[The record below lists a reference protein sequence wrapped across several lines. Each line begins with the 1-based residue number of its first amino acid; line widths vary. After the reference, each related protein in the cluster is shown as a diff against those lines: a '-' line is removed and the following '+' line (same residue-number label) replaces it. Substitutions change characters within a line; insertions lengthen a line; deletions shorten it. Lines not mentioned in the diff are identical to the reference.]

1 MKYLSIL
8 FGSLFILSS
17 CVKNNPEPVWIEL
30 NQWTLEVNPAATDDA
45 GQLTQNLTDAW
56 VYVDNKL
63 IGCFELPCTI
73 PVLVSGENIRV
84 QIYPTIRNNGIAATK
99 KIYPFMEPIDVNVDL
114 TAGQTYTPEMKTR
127 YKSNVKFPYIED
139 FSSPSQI
146 KLDESDDAIST
157 AVFELGSDDN
167 YALNPGNDY
176 GHIIFTSANT
186 LYEAQ
191 STDDLYL
198 PDGGAEVYLEIDYR
212 NSNSL
217 LTGLVQYGDT
227 YKVHPNVSLN
237 AQDASAW
244 KWKKIYIDLKDIA
257 SYATNVD
264 YFKLYFKGLLDDG
277 KSASDIYIDN
287 IKVVHF

>member
-8 FGSLFILSS
+8 FGGLFILSS
-17 CVKNNPEPVWIEL
+17 CVKNNPEPVWLEL
-30 NQWTLEVNPAATDDA
+30 NQWTLEVNPTATDDA
-45 GQLTQNLTDAW
+45 GELTQNLSDAW

-63 IGCFELPCTI
+63 IGCFELPCKI

-99 KIYPFMEPIDVNVDL
+99 KIYPFMEPIDVTVDL
-114 TAGQTYTPEMKTR
+114 TAGQTYTPNMKTM
-127 YKSNVKFPYIED
+127 YKSNVKFPFIED

-157 AVFELGSDDN
+157 AVFELGNDDN

-191 STDDLYL
+191 STDELYL
-198 PDGGAEVYLEIDYR
+198 PGSGAEVYLEIDYR

-217 LTGLVQYGDT
+217 LTGLVQYGTT

-237 AQDASAW
+237 AQDVSTW
-244 KWKKIYIDLKDIA
+244 KWKKIYIDLREIA

-277 KSASDIYIDN
+277 LGASDIYIDN

>member
-8 FGSLFILSS
+8 FGGLFILSS
-17 CVKNNPEPVWIEL
+17 CVKNNPEPVWLEL
-30 NQWTLEVNPAATDDA
+30 NKWTLEVNPVATDDA
-45 GQLTQNLTDAW
+45 GQLTQNLSDAW

-63 IGCFELPCTI
+63 IGCFELPCKI
-73 PVLVSGENIRV
+73 PVLVSGQNIRV

-99 KIYPFMEPIDVNVDL
+99 KIYPFVEPIDVNVDL
-114 TAGQTYTPEMKTR
+114 EAGQTYTPDMKTR
-127 YKSNVKFPYIED
+127 YKSNVKFPFIED

-157 AVFELGSDDN
+157 AVFELGNDDN

-176 GHIIFTSANT
+176 GHIIFTSANA

-191 STDDLYL
+191 STDELYL

-212 NSNSL
+212 NTNSL

-237 AQDASAW
+237 AQDPSEW
-244 KWKKIYIDLKDIA
+244 KWKKIYIDMREIA

-264 YFKLYFKGLLDDG
+264 FFKLYFKGQIDDG